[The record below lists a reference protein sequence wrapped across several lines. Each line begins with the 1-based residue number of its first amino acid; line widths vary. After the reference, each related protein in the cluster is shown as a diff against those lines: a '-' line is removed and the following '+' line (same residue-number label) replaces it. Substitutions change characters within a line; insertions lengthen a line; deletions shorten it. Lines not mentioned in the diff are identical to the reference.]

1 MQIKF
6 FVWLLQR
13 TLLTG
18 RTDVLF
24 RAGEEGSQ
32 VPRWRS
38 GGGRVAAVTMEE
50 WGCRASCWHVDGR
63 QLEHCTRQGNRPRSK
78 RASEGSGN
86 NCSCRALFWTVRSR
100 SHGGEYET
108 TWPNEWREL
117 MELISLCR
125 DTSTCKEMDGPRKRK
140 NRGFKLSPPTDC
152 SQKSPYSLDSAGSRK
167 GPWRPTGNS
176 SPIPAVDLYKIQSVK
191 CAHKTRSIF
200 VVLTLKF
207 HCELIIDQLVR
218 SLVVEP
224 IHPSSSSRLD
234 MGAHTF
240 LDLF

>member
-38 GGGRVAAVTMEE
+38 GGGRAAAVTMEE

-108 TWPNEWREL
+108 TWPNE
-117 MELISLCR
+117 
-125 DTSTCKEMDGPRKRK
+125 RKRAD
-140 NRGFKLSPPTDC
+140 GAD
-152 SQKSPYSLDSAGSRK
+152 
-167 GPWRPTGNS
+167 
-176 SPIPAVDLYKIQSVK
+176 
-191 CAHKTRSIF
+191 F
-200 VVLTLKF
+200 VTQRL
-207 HCELIIDQLVR
+207 CLVR
-218 SLVVEP
+218 ITFRWRNHRKTFTFKGSFSFHKKLLINWSDPPFIICLYIDCPEKNSLFFNDQMNL
-224 IHPSSSSRLD
+224 SGWSTS
-234 MGAHTF
+234 
-240 LDLF
+240 

>member
-38 GGGRVAAVTMEE
+38 GGGRAAAVTMEE
-50 WGCRASCWHVDGR
+50 WGRRASCWHIDGR
-63 QLEHCTRQGNRPRSK
+63 QLEHCTRQGNRPCSK

-108 TWPNEWREL
+108 TWPNEWQEL

-125 DTSTCKEMDGPRKRK
+125 DKTLAKLRDGVPRLERV
-140 NRGFKLSPPTDC
+140 RWTVS
-152 SQKSPYSLDSAGSRK
+152 
-167 GPWRPTGNS
+167 
-176 SPIPAVDLYKIQSVK
+176 QSVAEPAK
-191 CAHKTRSIF
+191 KFKRAGRPRNHAVMATTTVRAQLLLKQLRLQFFDEVKTVTI
-200 VVLTLKF
+200 
-207 HCELIIDQLVR
+207 
-218 SLVVEP
+218 
-224 IHPSSSSRLD
+224 
-234 MGAHTF
+234 
-240 LDLF
+240 